1 MKTWSILALI
11 VVLIAACGEKEQNRI
26 KPSYV
31 VPADSMSEILA
42 GIHILN
48 ARHQHRDIRKEKLQ
62 AYVIQDF
69 QYYYDSIGVSQ
80 ERYDSSFA
88 WWSEDP
94 EAMQQLLDKSLN
106 ILNSQVSQLK
116 TEKKNRS
123 VNRDTLEND

>member
-1 MKTWSILALI
+1 MKKWSILALVI
-11 VVLIAACGEKEQNRI
+11 LLFAACSESEENRK
-26 KPSYV
+26 KPGYV
-31 VPADSMSEILA
+31 LPADSMSEILA

-123 VNRDTLEND
+123 VNTDTLKKE

>member
-1 MKTWSILALI
+1 MKKWSLL
-11 VVLIAACGEKEQNRI
+11 VLSVLLIAACGEKEQSRI

-48 ARHQHRDIRKEKLQ
+48 ARHQHRDIRKDKLQ

-69 QYYYDSIGVSQ
+69 QHYYDSIGVSRA
-80 ERYDSSFA
+80 RYDSSFA

-94 EAMQQLLDKSLN
+94 EEMQMLLDKSLN
-106 ILNSQVSQLK
+106 ILNSEVSKLK
-116 TEKKNRS
+116 TEKKRKP
-123 VNRDTLEND
+123 VNRDTLKKG